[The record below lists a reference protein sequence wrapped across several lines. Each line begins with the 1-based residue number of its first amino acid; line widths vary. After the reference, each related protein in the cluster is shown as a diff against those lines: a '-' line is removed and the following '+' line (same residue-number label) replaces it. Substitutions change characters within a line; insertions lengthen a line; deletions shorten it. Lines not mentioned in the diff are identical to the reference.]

1 MLQIYYTI
9 SSGLGDV
16 QKQPSLS
23 LGGYKSS
30 TIVKNAEYNN
40 IFGEI
45 SIYTMLKNLKEY
57 IGLILVNE
65 GDVGASNIRLH
76 FVYPEGCQTLWKVAA
91 TDMSQDV
98 EGVELIERVATL
110 QGLPESVFADV
121 QQRIQITLGAK
132 ETIRAIQAAGGK
144 VGAVSGGFNQ
154 LLTPLAA
161 ELNLDYARANQLE
174 VVDGVLTGK
183 VLGAII
189 DRSAKAAALRE
200 WSKDSGLTRT
210 VAVGDG
216 ANDLEMMA
224 IAELGVAFNAKP
236 VVREKADVIL
246 EGKDLRGLLEI
257 IGL

>member
-1 MLQIYYTI
+1 MTEFLVVF
-9 SSGLGDV
+9 DV
-16 QKQPSLS
+16 D
-23 LGGYKSS
+23 S
-30 TIVKNAEYNN
+30 TLIEDEVIELLAEVA
-40 IFGEI
+40 GKRAE
-45 SIYTMLKNLKEY
+45 
-57 IGLILVNE
+57 
-65 GDVGASNIRLH
+65 
-76 FVYPEGCQTLWKVAA
+76 VAA
-91 TDMSQDV
+91 VTERAMAGELDFAES
-98 EGVELIERVATL
+98 LIERVATL

-189 DRSAKAAALRE
+189 DRSAKAEALRE

-224 IAELGVAFNAKP
+224 NAELGVAFNAKP